1 MSPLDIE
8 PPSAD
13 GLVVRL
19 DEVLADLAGAPAAAM
34 AVANASAAISSA
46 KCRAGESKVTDCGLH
61 SAPHKIII
69 TTPTGQ
75 PLPQPRARPAV
86 AGAHDWLTEP

>member
-8 PPSAD
+8 PPPAD

-19 DEVLADLAGAPAAAM
+19 
-34 AVANASAAISSA
+34 VANASAAISSA